1 MRTGNFGL
9 TPAPVASDGLGN
21 ADVAIA
27 CERRLIAAE
36 LHDTVFQPLVQMKL
50 QLALLEHEM
59 RGTPS
64 LRAIQC
70 ASDLG
75 DALDAASSSLRQLM
89 AHFRAQMDPRG
100 LMPTL
105 YTLAESH
112 QTLTGIDFRVE
123 ERAHDWAL
131 DRDQELQVFLILQ
144 EALTNIVR
152 HAHAKSAQLL
162 VERDGLRV
170 CFTVDDDGSGFDPSK
185 VSTGHYGLAIMRER
199 AAQIGASLVVC
210 LREGIGTRLTLTVPL
225 PGGLP

>member
-1 MRTGNFGL
+1 MKAGNFDREL
-9 TPAPVASDGLGN
+9 APVALDRSGN
-21 ADVAIA
+21 AGVAVA
-27 CERRLIAAE
+27 CERLLIAAE
-36 LHDTVFQPLVQMKL
+36 LHDTVFQPLVQMKW

-70 ASDLG
+70 ASDMG

-105 YTLAESH
+105 RTLAESH
-112 QTLTGIDFRVE
+112 HALTGIDFRVE

-144 EALTNIVR
+144 EALINIVR

-162 VERDGLRV
+162 VERGGCRV

-185 VSTGHYGLAIMRER
+185 VSAGHYGLAIMRGR
-199 AAQIGASLVVC
+199 AAQIGASLAVC
-210 LREGIGTRLTLTVPL
+210 LREGTGTRLTLTVPL